1 MGGNLSALVT
11 RLQQTEEHR
20 RRLLQ
25 QRDEVGARFSLP
37 AIDWR
42 VLERQAREKLASWR
56 TLAARHVSGGRQL
69 LQALLTEPLVF
80 TPFDEG
86 SARGYRFRGRA
97 TLDGLIEGVVNV
109 VKVYSTQYTEN
120 WRPHRDSNPG
130 FSLERAAS

>member
-11 RLQQTEEHR
+11 RLKQTEEHR

-25 QRDEVGARFSLP
+25 QREEVRFALP

-42 VLERQAREKLASWR
+42 LLERQAREKLASWR
-56 TLAARHVSGGRQL
+56 MLATQHVSGGRQL
-69 LQALLTEPLVF
+69 LQALPTEPLVF

-109 VKVYSTQYTEN
+109 VKVYSTQYTC
-120 WRPHRDSNPG
+120 PS
-130 FSLERAAS
+130 